1 MQSARPGSAERLSS
15 LGHTSESFAPAV
27 GLASVLSSR
36 AGCDDSP
43 TIRVLCIDDDELQLA
58 TVKMLLETISRRH
71 AEHGLPQL
79 EVETVSSAEEGY
91 ALFSRARASFHICLS
106 DITLPGLTGLELS
119 YLVSSTP
126 VTEGGQAPIIIGCTE
141 TFLDESCLARHGMQ
155 DFLPKPVSMAR
166 LVSALQKWLPQ
177 LNVMANYLT
186 DETSPES
193 SARTLD
199 HVTGLGDDNNVMHP
213 DTSPVRVQ

>member
-1 MQSARPGSAERLSS
+1 
-15 LGHTSESFAPAV
+15 
-27 GLASVLSSR
+27 
-36 AGCDDSP
+36 
-43 TIRVLCIDDDELQLA
+43 
-58 TVKMLLETISRRH
+58 
-71 AEHGLPQL
+71 
-79 EVETVSSAEEGY
+79 
-91 ALFSRARASFHICLS
+91 
-106 DITLPGLTGLELS
+106 
-119 YLVSSTP
+119 
-126 VTEGGQAPIIIGCTE
+126 
-141 TFLDESCLARHGMQ
+141 
-155 DFLPKPVSMAR
+155 MAR